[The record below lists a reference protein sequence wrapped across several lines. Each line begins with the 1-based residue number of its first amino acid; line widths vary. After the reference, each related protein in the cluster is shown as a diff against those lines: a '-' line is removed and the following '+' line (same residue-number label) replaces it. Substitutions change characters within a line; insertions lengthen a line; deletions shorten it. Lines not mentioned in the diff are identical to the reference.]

1 MAQNDALTFYV
12 KFEEDSSKNI
22 KTLVDNLAKQLKNM
36 VVNLDSK
43 NIDVSGIKTA
53 ISKLEGV
60 KVVDQKNLTET
71 ENHIKKISELLEKAF
86 NGKGNG
92 EQFTGIL
99 RALVQIREEIGKVS
113 TAMDS
118 MSSAISSL
126 GSGMSANLGKAI
138 VNNMS
143 QINEAIDKTII
154 KIHELHKATEDP
166 GKTGTPKAINDAV
179 NVDMAKTKI
188 SEINSQLTNIWKQLN
203 ASFKLGFDTGKLD
216 EYSMKLQRL
225 RAQLQEVISTGGGG
239 KRVDEILRSAN
250 YGSLKR
256 DSSNE
261 VKAVNEVSIAVEKLK
276 AALDSLA
283 NIKGVGE
290 LRKKLTDLKSQ
301 LEYIGKDP
309 GGIKMQQ
316 SEHVNRYLNDLLK
329 QTNDAVKSN
338 EKAQKEQQKEQ
349 KAQQADIQKLAE
361 AQQKV
366 KGAID
371 ETTQAARK
379 LKEVYNEMSRL
390 KTMFP
395 DAKINFSSILSQM
408 SAVARAQN
416 NMRRELQM
424 GANDPQRLLAFADSS
439 KISSWKNG
447 MTSALREVDVAIKKI
462 TGSANLGHV
471 LDNIGEKLKAIKN
484 IGARADSFG
493 FKALSGDAK
502 RAYEDLKK
510 IEEELKKIQQTGK
523 SSKGLG
529 FADFMKTGDV
539 QAALNRAGL
548 SEKAITNGLDK
559 ALQKRRDRNDQEI
572 NRLKETLRELQ
583 QMRNVNPQVKVVGV
597 ENAIQEVQKLIEQL
611 NKSKEAG
618 LSRQSVD
625 LGRFGVN
632 ETAATM
638 AQIRGD
644 HTASLQSA
652 AIAANQNTEAQRR
665 MEQAIAN
672 ATGKAQQQSQVLSD
686 LRSMAAQYLSVWG
699 ATSFIKEIAQITG
712 ELELQQR
719 SLEVIIGSAGQ
730 AQEMFNNIKG
740 LSQMS
745 PYTFQDMLKSTRQ
758 LAAFGVET
766 KNLYDTMKSLSDLGA
781 GLSVDVQRLI
791 LAYGH
796 VKSAGVLSG
805 IQRRQ
810 FETAGINIT
819 GEIAKVYNQRYERA
833 GSDERVTNA
842 DIFKKITKREIG
854 FEDVEQ
860 AIKNLTSEGG
870 KFYNMQ
876 LRQYETLGGKLRNL
890 RNNYNIMLDDIGKK
904 YMELLT
910 GGVDALNS
918 MMENWRTWGALIK
931 SVTVALVAAKVASL
945 ALGKSWKSM
954 SAARNA
960 ARQMRYEAQA
970 MAFTNRT
977 GEIAPLGATA
987 QAATRFN
994 WKFWQGQ
1001 QRTML
1006 PPSYAPSVINAEG
1019 LNKFQKLRMALHKD
1033 VASFDRAWIAQ
1044 QLDYGQQYQKHIAG
1058 LNGWRLGME
1067 RMKVSAQSF
1076 FTTMRA
1082 GFLSIATNP
1091 MVWIGAAIAGITAL
1105 VNKSNEL
1112 KTAMEHTTENEKRI
1126 AREDIENINSSLN
1139 PIKSGLYDNNGNF
1152 NKAALDTNGFEA
1164 TFQELDE
1171 IMQKHDPLYKG
1182 HMFDIKQMGDEAEII
1197 KGMISDIE
1205 SVRRGN
1211 EIYEKRVVAIQ
1222 SANSDT
1228 GYDGTWDNPFSKK
1241 WSTLTEKMHQTD
1253 QDFSNLK
1260 ARIILDADEI
1270 ESALKTTLPNVYNEW
1285 KNSGME
1291 FEDFMASFALRINES
1306 QFKSLTSNNLALDDF
1321 RKPLKDL
1328 MGDYD
1333 GVKNK
1338 VKDVAA
1344 VIAKGFDPKDI
1355 EGSMQY
1361 FEKAVNGLF
1370 NTEGSEVKNAELQE
1384 SFVNLILA
1392 NLPDDS
1398 VSPQIRERMYEV
1410 IMKANLSEAIKQALD
1425 DGSVDPNNVDD
1436 NAVTDIE
1443 SRFNAIAEK
1452 IINSTADK
1460 NLRTAIK
1467 NISKNIFKDFRSDPT
1482 PAFKDFDRSW
1492 QKLYTSITD
1501 PNDPRRKLIAKFET
1515 QFKNSVSDY
1524 EFWAAIDKEVKSI
1537 KERLAQM
1544 RNVYTVLQTIKIRP
1558 EMLFDSRTIQKQID
1572 DIVREM
1578 TGKLKSKD
1586 YVGLKE
1592 MNEYVQGLAAMR
1604 DIFKAS
1610 ELSNRSLGTEDRE
1623 KYESKQAKAAE
1634 KRQKEQERAAEKAKR
1649 AAEKR
1654 KQEQEKA
1661 AQEAER
1667 KEIER
1672 IRNRIQQL
1680 QDLRREYKDLRQDNS
1695 KEAAMRQTQER
1706 YRHDYGENG
1715 VLSDAEL
1722 NAIEDYSKILDEEI
1736 KAIKSNKKILNEE
1749 HRKSLIE
1756 AARRAQSE
1764 LNNIIFKEKS
1774 DQMLS
1779 TLNSDLQKL
1788 LQQYESAKKVIDAT
1802 GDAEAAS
1809 QISGIGITQLKG
1821 GWLDNILESVLN
1833 TRFAVLLQSYD
1844 LDPSKYNID
1853 YKRIAELDE
1862 KGIEEYV
1869 KDLIGDEQTSA
1880 LVKAISTWL
1889 KEFKRQHDNVG
1900 KLAVDA
1906 YAKAIG
1912 SAMDYESQIMRINSE
1927 LKEQNDLIDR
1937 SNASPDYKRRA
1948 KEINESRAEVRRLE
1962 LSGSYKRFF
1971 DGIFD
1976 EPMSQMEAMRTVL
1989 EGAYARALRSGAIS
2003 AEDYAKKIEEIDKVM
2018 REAAINNPEAWWN
2031 KGFFDNRTQEQR
2043 QNEMRNRGYSLY
2055 WQGSDLYQQ
2064 AIQNG
2069 DQKGAK
2075 DALEMMQKGKSMV
2088 EGANKAAIAMAII
2101 DKVVH
2106 NIDKAIQGTLKA
2118 FGYLTEALAALGE
2131 ENDTMAAI
2139 GDYLNTLGEMSGHVA
2154 SSWDS
2159 FKSGDYVGAGVEAF
2173 GAITSL
2179 ITGFSQA
2186 HDNRLQR
2193 KIDHIKEDTAKMSN
2207 TLESIRSLRE
2217 RQLGYD
2223 NGNMRTRMA
2232 SMYGIT
2238 DYGDF
2243 ITNRFMNGNSAAA
2256 AMFDYYTRYRGGSGY
2271 EQELK
2276 LLEEQ
2281 RQKLIEMY
2289 NLEDRKKKKNKEE
2302 LEEYQTQI
2310 ADLDEQIM
2318 FFTEDLANQLW
2329 GIDLKGWADQLG
2341 DALMTAF
2348 ENGSSAA
2355 AAFKDT
2361 VQDIMRGVVKN
2372 MLTVGI
2378 IEPALENLRVKLFG
2392 NNGNGG
2398 LFDPNNPKGSMG
2410 AVLNGLSN
2418 WFETEGPQLMDA
2430 ANEFYN
2436 GADNMMR
2443 QILGYGMRENE
2454 KSTNT
2459 VNSISSAASEE
2470 TMGIVAGYL
2479 SRLSQDVSV
2488 QRIMQ
2493 EMFVNGSWP
2502 SYIEQ
2507 VTSVNNSISS
2517 IDRSTTAMMEMMRD
2531 GTGALY
2537 ERVENMS
2544 RRLDNFANGID
2555 RIAVM

>member
-12 KFEEDSSKNI
+12 RFAEDQNNTI
-22 KTLVDNLAKQLKNM
+22 NNLVEKLANQLRSM
-36 VVNLDSK
+36 VVHLDSK
-43 NIDVSGIKTA
+43 NIDVSGLKTELG
-53 ISKLEGV
+53 KLEGA
-60 KVVDQKNLTET
+60 KVVDQESLTKAKSS
-71 ENHIKKISELLEKAF
+71 IKEIAELLDKAF
-86 NGKGNG
+86 NGGVKGG
-92 EQFTGIL
+92 EKFPGLLQSLKDINTAID
-99 RALVQIREEIGKVS
+99 KVVDKMGEMH
-113 TAMDS
+113 T
-118 MSSAISSL
+118 AISSI
-126 GSGMSANLGKAI
+126 GRGMSTNVGNAI
-138 VNNMS
+138 VNNMTQIVEATGKAIS
-143 QINEAIDKTII
+143 KVQELNELAGKNLGGKKTNKEEQKIIPPTLGLSSTNFKNEAEQIMKTYEDVEKRMQQKIKSIQDTIAKFPKETFIKNPVNRQWMQQEMDDVERLQRHLLALLGVIEKFNSVQTPNRIVKFDEPIKQMTAEERNAKQWMYNSLFNSKEAVAMQNSVDTAGMEKARAKAAEIREQMDKINEAIARTNDQSLIQGATAAHQRLE
-154 KIHELHKATEDP
+154 KIHSELESISKTGGSSGGKSYAEYSKGTDIKEAVSQGDKVVKDINAAVEKAHKASEEIKRKRIQGNKDV
-166 GKTGTPKAINDAV
+166 ADA
-179 NVDMAKTKI
+179 
-188 SEINSQLTNIWKQLN
+188 E
-203 ASFKLGFDTGKLD
+203 
-216 EYSMKLQRL
+216 LQRL
-225 RAQLQEVISTGGGG
+225 RKIMRDLNSIQAKSPKLQIEGM
-239 KRVDEILRSAN
+239 D
-250 YGSLKR
+250 
-256 DSSNE
+256 
-261 VKAVNEVSIAVEKLK
+261 KA
-276 AALDSLA
+276 
-283 NIKGVGE
+283 
-290 LRKKLTDLKSQ
+290 
-301 LEYIGKDP
+301 
-309 GGIKMQQ
+309 
-316 SEHVNRYLNDLLK
+316 K
-329 QTNDAVKSN
+329 Q
-338 EKAQKEQQKEQ
+338 
-349 KAQQADIQKLAE
+349 
-361 AQQKV
+361 
-366 KGAID
+366 
-371 ETTQAARK
+371 
-379 LKEVYNEMSRL
+379 
-390 KTMFP
+390 
-395 DAKINFSSILSQM
+395 
-408 SAVARAQN
+408 
-416 NMRRELQM
+416 ELQ
-424 GANDPQRLLAFADSS
+424 
-439 KISSWKNG
+439 
-447 MTSALREVDVAIKKI
+447 T
-462 TGSANLGHV
+462 
-471 LDNIGEKLKAIKN
+471 
-484 IGARADSFG
+484 
-493 FKALSGDAK
+493 
-502 RAYEDLKK
+502 
-510 IEEELKKIQQTGK
+510 
-523 SSKGLG
+523 
-529 FADFMKTGDV
+529 
-539 QAALNRAGL
+539 
-548 SEKAITNGLDK
+548 
-559 ALQKRRDRNDQEI
+559 
-572 NRLKETLRELQ
+572 
-583 QMRNVNPQVKVVGV
+583 
-597 ENAIQEVQKLIEQL
+597 LIELLQRA
-611 NKSKEAG
+611 KKEGTSISGIDFGRFGYDNASATIAG
-618 LSRQSVD
+618 LSRNQQMATQ
-625 LGRFGVN
+625 
-632 ETAATM
+632 TAEQN
-638 AQIRGD
+638 AQ
-644 HTASLQSA
+644 
-652 AIAANQNTEAQRR
+652 AQQR
-665 MEQAIAN
+665 MEQAIAS

-766 KNLYDTMKSLSDLGA
+766 KDLYGTMKSLSDLGA
-781 GLSVDVQRLI
+781 GLNVDVQRLI

-819 GEIAKVYNQRYERA
+819 GEIAKLYNQRYERA

-854 FEDVEQ
+854 FEDVEE
-860 AIKNLTSEGG
+860 AIRNLTSEGG

-876 LRQYETLGGKLRNL
+876 FRQYETLGGKLRNL
-890 RNNYNIMLDDIGKK
+890 RNNYNIMLDDIGKR
-904 YMELLT
+904 YMEVFT

-931 SVTVALVAAKVASL
+931 SVTAALVAAKVASL
-945 ALGKSWKSM
+945 ALGKSWSAM
-954 SAARNA
+954 NAARNA
-960 ARQMRYEAQA
+960 ARNMRYEAQA
-970 MAFTNRT
+970 
-977 GEIAPLGATA
+977 LGTPM
-987 QAATRFN
+987 TS
-994 WKFWQGQ
+994 Q
-1001 QRTML
+1001 QRAAMSTN
-1006 PPSYAPSVINAEG
+1006 YVQGIVNNNE
-1019 LNKFQKLRMALHKD
+1019 LNKFQKLRAVLRSSVSGD
-1033 VASFDRAWIAQ
+1033 DRWLAVNQITNNARYADQIKNMNKW
-1044 QLDYGQQYQKHIAG
+1044 QLGFE
-1058 LNGWRLGME
+1058 RL
-1067 RMKVSAQSF
+1067 KLSAKSF
-1076 FTTMRA
+1076 FATMRA
-1082 GFLSIATNP
+1082 GFVSIATNP

-1105 VNKSNEL
+1105 VNKANEIE
-1112 KTAMEHTTENEKRI
+1112 TAMEHSTENTKRI
-1126 AREDIENINSSLN
+1126 MKEDIENINSSLN
-1139 PIKSGLYDNNGNF
+1139 PIKNSLFDDNGNF
-1152 NKAALDTNGFEA
+1152 NKEALDKRGFQA
-1164 TFQELDE
+1164 TFEELDE
-1171 IMQKHDPLYKG
+1171 IMQNHDPLYKG
-1182 HMFDIKQMGDEAEII
+1182 HLFDLKQMGDETAII
-1197 KGMISDIE
+1197 KGMIQDIE
-1205 SVRRGN
+1205 DARTGKEMLEHNVGAVN
-1211 EIYEKRVVAIQ
+1211 ATN
-1222 SANSDT
+1222 ADT
-1228 GYDGTWDNPFSKK
+1228 GYNGSIGTLGIGTQ
-1241 WSTLTEKMHQTD
+1241 WSTFTEKMHEAD
-1253 QDFSNLK
+1253 LDFQKFKSRL
-1260 ARIILDADEI
+1260 ILDSEEI
-1270 ESALKTTLPNVYNEW
+1270 EAALKEKLPNVYKRW
-1285 KNSGME
+1285 KDSGME
-1291 FEDFMASFALRINES
+1291 FEDFMTQFAVNIKKPDFLDDPSKEIEAFANNSSLEKFR
-1306 QFKSLTSNNLALDDF
+1306 KSLSDLVNDLD
-1321 RKPLKDL
+1321 
-1328 MGDYD
+1328 GA
-1333 GVKNK
+1333 KNK
-1338 VKDVAA
+1338 VKDVATA
-1344 VIAKGFDPKDI
+1344 IAKGFDPSKTLGANVEYLDAAIKD
-1355 EGSMQY
+1355 
-1361 FEKAVNGLF
+1361 LF
-1370 NTEGSEVKNAELQE
+1370 SQEGSEVKDPEMQQY
-1384 SFVNLILA
+1384 FVDLILA

-1398 VSPQIRERMYEV
+1398 FAPQIRQHLYET
-1410 IMKANLSEAIKQALD
+1410 ILKANLSEAIQSAIK
-1425 DGSVDPNNVDD
+1425 DGSVDPNNIDA
-1436 NAVTDIE
+1436 NALADIE
-1443 SRFNAIAEK
+1443 SRFNVMAEK
-1452 IINSTADK
+1452 LIGQNPDK
-1460 NLRTAIK
+1460 KLREALRTIGQ
-1467 NISKNIFKDFRSDPT
+1467 NIFKDFKSDPT
-1482 PAFKDFDRSW
+1482 PAIREFDRSW
-1492 QKLYTSITD
+1492 QRVYNAITD

-1544 RNVYTVLQTIKIRP
+1544 RNVYTVLQTIKIKP

-1889 KEFKRQHDNVG
+1889 KEFKRQHDNVA
-1900 KLAVDA
+1900 KSAVDA
-1906 YAKAIG
+1906 YAKAM
-1912 SAMDYESQIMRINSE
+1912 SAAMDYESQLQRINSE

-1937 SNASPDYKRRA
+1937 SDASPEEKRRA
-1948 KEINESRAEVRRLE
+1948 KEINDSRAEIKRLE
-1962 LSGSYKRFF
+1962 LGSTYKSFF

-1976 EPMSQMEAMRTVL
+1976 EPMTQLETMRKVL

-2003 AEDYAKKIEEIDKVM
+2003 AEEYAKKIEEINKVM
-2018 REAAINNPEAWWN
+2018 QEATIKNPESWWN
-2031 KGFFDNRTQEQR
+2031 KGFFDTRTQEER
-2043 QNEMRNRGYSLY
+2043 QKELRDRGNALY
-2055 WQGSDLYQQ
+2055 RQGSDLYQQ
-2064 AIQNG
+2064 ALQNG

-2075 DALEMMQKGKSMV
+2075 DALDMMSKGKQMV
-2088 EGANKAAIAMAII
+2088 DGANKAAVAMAII

-2106 NIDKAIQGTLKA
+2106 GVDKAIQGTVKA

-2289 NLEDRKKKKNKEE
+2289 NLEERKKKKNKEE

>member
-1 MAQNDALTFYV
+1 MAQNDALTFNV
-12 KFEEDSSKNI
+12 KFIEDPNQNI
-22 KTLVDNLAKQLKNM
+22 EALSKQLEQKLKSITIK
-36 VVNLDSK
+36 LDAK
-43 NIDVSGIKTA
+43 NIDVTGVSGQFTNVLNEIKKGFEELGKIGSSNGLSGLGRTINGVVENLSTLSNELVKLNSGLSTSLTNA
-53 ISKLEGV
+53 ITEAMKNSSGAIKDTIQEVNNLKNALDDV
-60 KVVDQKNLTET
+60 TSKVVKSVGQASKNAKNDSVGFFPVADKGGMINAYAKAIDEVTE
-71 ENHIKKISELLEKAF
+71 KLEKARARQVNF
-86 NGKGNG
+86 SDIQDVNKITTVYQMWGREIQNLENQLNSLYQAMGK
-92 EQFTGIL
+92 
-99 RALVQIREEIGKVS
+99 A
-113 TAMDS
+113 TAMRGFNEIL
-118 MSSAISSL
+118 APISQPYS
-126 GSGMSANLGKAI
+126 K
-138 VNNMS
+138 
-143 QINEAIDKTII
+143 NERSFI
-154 KIHELHKATEDP
+154 E
-166 GKTGTPKAINDAV
+166 
-179 NVDMAKTKI
+179 
-188 SEINSQLTNIWKQLN
+188 QQLN
-203 ASFKLGFDTGKLD
+203 AAFGQPKYDFAGMEKARQ
-216 EYSMKLQRL
+216 EYSSMSNTAKELYDVMMRINSTPALKHLADSGNSLFERLKAARQELMNISTTGVTSKGLNADEFLKSLDFKSLESELARFISSAKNQFKELDRAAAESKKKIEQTQVKNNKNSAEAELQRL
-225 RAQLQEVISTGGGG
+225 KKLMQEV
-239 KRVDEILRSAN
+239 
-250 YGSLKR
+250 
-256 DSSNE
+256 
-261 VKAVNEVSIAVEKLK
+261 
-276 AALDSLA
+276 
-283 NIKGVGE
+283 
-290 LRKKLTDLKSQ
+290 
-301 LEYIGKDP
+301 
-309 GGIKMQQ
+309 
-316 SEHVNRYLNDLLK
+316 
-329 QTNDAVKSN
+329 
-338 EKAQKEQQKEQ
+338 
-349 KAQQADIQKLAE
+349 
-361 AQQKV
+361 
-366 KGAID
+366 
-371 ETTQAARK
+371 
-379 LKEVYNEMSRL
+379 
-390 KTMFP
+390 
-395 DAKINFSSILSQM
+395 
-408 SAVARAQN
+408 
-416 NMRRELQM
+416 
-424 GANDPQRLLAFADSS
+424 
-439 KISSWKNG
+439 
-447 MTSALREVDVAIKKI
+447 
-462 TGSANLGHV
+462 
-471 LDNIGEKLKAIKN
+471 
-484 IGARADSFG
+484 
-493 FKALSGDAK
+493 
-502 RAYEDLKK
+502 
-510 IEEELKKIQQTGK
+510 
-523 SSKGLG
+523 
-529 FADFMKTGDV
+529 
-539 QAALNRAGL
+539 
-548 SEKAITNGLDK
+548 
-559 ALQKRRDRNDQEI
+559 
-572 NRLKETLRELQ
+572 
-583 QMRNVNPQVKVVGV
+583 
-597 ENAIQEVQKLIEQL
+597 NAIQAKSPKLQIEGLDRAKQEL
-611 NKSKEAG
+611 QALIDLMNKAKKEGTSISGIDMGRWGAG
-618 LSRQSVD
+618 NANLTIAELTRNQQ
-625 LGRFGVN
+625 
-632 ETAATM
+632 AA
-638 AQIRGD
+638 A
-644 HTASLQSA
+644 LSA
-652 AIAANQNTEAQRR
+652 AQHAQAQQR
-665 MEQAIAN
+665 MEQAIAS

-766 KNLYDTMKSLSDLGA
+766 KDLYDTMKSLSDLGA

-890 RNNYNIMLDDIGKK
+890 RNNYNIMLDDIGKR
-904 YMELLT
+904 YMEVFT

-931 SVTVALVAAKVASL
+931 SVTAALVAAKVASL
-945 ALGKSWKSM
+945 ALGKSWSAM
-954 SAARNA
+954 NAARNA
-960 ARQMRYEAQA
+960 ARNMRYEAQA
-970 MAFTNRT
+970 
-977 GEIAPLGATA
+977 LGTPM
-987 QAATRFN
+987 TS
-994 WKFWQGQ
+994 Q
-1001 QRTML
+1001 QRAAMSTN
-1006 PPSYAPSVINAEG
+1006 YVQGIVNNNE
-1019 LNKFQKLRMALHKD
+1019 LNKFQKLRAVLRSSVSGD
-1033 VASFDRAWIAQ
+1033 DRWLAVNQITNNARYADQIKNMNKW
-1044 QLDYGQQYQKHIAG
+1044 QLGFE
-1058 LNGWRLGME
+1058 RL
-1067 RMKVSAQSF
+1067 KLSAKSF
-1076 FTTMRA
+1076 FATMRA
-1082 GFLSIATNP
+1082 GFVSIATNP

-1105 VNKSNEL
+1105 VNKAKEIN
-1112 KTAMEHTTENEKRI
+1112 TAMEHSTENTKRI
-1126 AREDIENINSSLN
+1126 MKEDIENINSNFN
-1139 PIKSGLYDNNGNF
+1139 PIKNSLYDDQGNF
-1152 NKAALDTNGFEA
+1152 NKEVLDTRGFQA
-1164 TFQELDE
+1164 TFDALDE
-1171 IMQKHDPLYKG
+1171 IMQNHDPLYKG
-1182 HMFDIKQMGDEAEII
+1182 HLFDLKMMGDETEII

-1205 SVRRGN
+1205 AAKTGKEMLERTVG
-1211 EIYEKRVVAIQ
+1211 AIQ
-1222 SANSDT
+1222 AANADT
-1228 GYDGTWDNPFSKK
+1228 GYNGTVWSIGIGDQ
-1241 WSTLTEKMHQTD
+1241 WSTLTEKMHQVD
-1253 QDFSNLK
+1253 QDFSKFKSRL
-1260 ARIILDADEI
+1260 ILDGE
-1270 ESALKTTLPNVYNEW
+1270 EVENALKEKLPNVY
-1285 KNSGME
+1285 KNWQQSGLE
-1291 FEDFMASFALRINES
+1291 FEDYMVQFALKIKQAPWWDGVTREVSAFAGNDSIDK
-1306 QFKSLTSNNLALDDF
+1306 FHDSLE
-1321 RKPLKDL
+1321 DL
-1328 MGDYD
+1328 VEDLN

-1338 VKDVAA
+1338 VKDVATA
-1344 VIAKGFDPKDI
+1344 IAKGFDPKQSI
-1355 EGSMQY
+1355 EANTQY
-1361 FEKAVNGLF
+1361 LDNAIRSLF
-1370 NTEGSEVKNAELQE
+1370 NTEGSEVKDPEMQE
-1384 SFVNLILA
+1384 YFVNLILA
-1392 NLPDDS
+1392 NLPDES
-1398 VSPQIRERMYEV
+1398 MAPQIRDHLYN
-1410 IMKANLSEAIKQALD
+1410 IILKANLSEAIKAAVEE
-1425 DGSVDPNNVDD
+1425 GKVNPNNIDD
-1436 NAVTDIE
+1436 DAIADIGN
-1443 SRFNAIAEK
+1443 RFNVLANKLA
-1452 IINSTADK
+1452 NSNVDK
-1460 NLRTAIK
+1460 GIRESIRNMGR
-1467 NISKNIFKDFRSDPT
+1467 NIFKDFKSDPT
-1482 PAFKDFDRSW
+1482 PAIREFDRSW
-1492 QKLYTSITD
+1492 QRVYNAITD
-1501 PNDPRRKLIAKFET
+1501 PNDPRKKLIAKFET

-1544 RNVYTVLQTIKIRP
+1544 RNVYTVLQTIKIKP

-1572 DIVREM
+1572 DIVRQM

-1736 KAIKSNKKILNEE
+1736 KTIKSNKKILNEE

-1900 KLAVDA
+1900 KSAVDA

-2018 REAAINNPEAWWN
+2018 REATINNPEAWWN

-2069 DQKGAK
+2069 DQKGAR

-2106 NIDKAIQGTLKA
+2106 NIDKAIQGTIKA

>member
-12 KFEEDSSKNI
+12 KFMEDSSNNI
-22 KTLVDNLAKQLKNM
+22 KTLVDNLSKQLKNM
-36 VVNLDSK
+36 VVRLDSK
-43 NIDVSGIKTA
+43 NIDVSGLQAKIDTLKGA
-53 ISKLEGV
+53 
-60 KVVDQKNLTET
+60 KVVDTNSLKEI
-71 ENHIKKISELLEKAF
+71 ENTIKVIKTMLKDGLFGTMA
-86 NGKGNG
+86 KGNVSG
-92 EQFTGIL
+92 VLESMYRLEATVGKVAISVEGLSQKM
-99 RALVQIREEIGKVS
+99 ALIGKDAAIKEVVQDVNNLKNALDNTTASAAKAAGKVS
-113 TAMDS
+113 TASKNDS
-118 MSSAISSL
+118 VSFFPVTDK
-126 GSGMSANLGKAI
+126 SGMVNAYIKAIDEVSEKLEKARARQVNFSDIQDVSKITTVYQMWGREIQNLENQLNSLYQALGK
-138 VNNMS
+138 VSSMRGF
-143 QINEAIDKTII
+143 NETLAPALSLPYSKEERSFI
-154 KIHELHKATEDP
+154 E
-166 GKTGTPKAINDAV
+166 
-179 NVDMAKTKI
+179 
-188 SEINSQLTNIWKQLN
+188 QQLN
-203 ASFKLGFDTGKLD
+203 AAFGQPKYDFAGMEKARQ
-216 EYSMKLQRL
+216 EYSSMSNTAKELYDVMMRINSTPALKHLADSGNSLFERLKAVRQELMNISTTGVTSKGLNADEFLKSLDFKSLESELAKFISSAKNQFKELDRAAAESKKKIEQTQVKNNKNSAEAELQRL
-225 RAQLQEVISTGGGG
+225 KKLMQEV
-239 KRVDEILRSAN
+239 
-250 YGSLKR
+250 
-256 DSSNE
+256 
-261 VKAVNEVSIAVEKLK
+261 
-276 AALDSLA
+276 
-283 NIKGVGE
+283 
-290 LRKKLTDLKSQ
+290 
-301 LEYIGKDP
+301 
-309 GGIKMQQ
+309 
-316 SEHVNRYLNDLLK
+316 
-329 QTNDAVKSN
+329 
-338 EKAQKEQQKEQ
+338 
-349 KAQQADIQKLAE
+349 
-361 AQQKV
+361 
-366 KGAID
+366 
-371 ETTQAARK
+371 
-379 LKEVYNEMSRL
+379 
-390 KTMFP
+390 
-395 DAKINFSSILSQM
+395 
-408 SAVARAQN
+408 
-416 NMRRELQM
+416 
-424 GANDPQRLLAFADSS
+424 
-439 KISSWKNG
+439 
-447 MTSALREVDVAIKKI
+447 
-462 TGSANLGHV
+462 
-471 LDNIGEKLKAIKN
+471 
-484 IGARADSFG
+484 
-493 FKALSGDAK
+493 
-502 RAYEDLKK
+502 
-510 IEEELKKIQQTGK
+510 
-523 SSKGLG
+523 
-529 FADFMKTGDV
+529 
-539 QAALNRAGL
+539 
-548 SEKAITNGLDK
+548 
-559 ALQKRRDRNDQEI
+559 
-572 NRLKETLRELQ
+572 
-583 QMRNVNPQVKVVGV
+583 
-597 ENAIQEVQKLIEQL
+597 NAIQAKSPKLQIEGLDRAKQEL
-611 NKSKEAG
+611 QALIDLMNKAKKEGTSISGIDMGRWSAG
-618 LSRQSVD
+618 NANLTIAELTQNQHSAA
-625 LGRFGVN
+625 
-632 ETAATM
+632 TAA
-638 AQIRGD
+638 AQ
-644 HTASLQSA
+644 H
-652 AIAANQNTEAQRR
+652 AQEQQR
-665 MEQAIAN
+665 MEQAIAS

-686 LRSMAAQYLSVWG
+686 LRSMATQYLSVWG
-699 ATSFIKEIAQITG
+699 ATSFVKEIAQITG

-719 SLEVIIGSAGQ
+719 SLEVIIGSANQ
-730 AQEMFNNIKG
+730 AQELFNNIKG

-745 PYTFQDMLKSTRQ
+745 PFTFQDLLKSTRQ

-766 KNLYDTMKSLSDLGA
+766 KDLYGTMKSLSDLGA
-781 GLSVDVQRLI
+781 GLNVDVQRLI

-945 ALGKSWKSM
+945 AFGKSMAGHRAASLAMMRERINAQHLAALQGYTGTIRSNSM
-954 SAARNA
+954 L
-960 ARQMRYEAQA
+960 
-970 MAFTNRT
+970 FNR
-977 GEIAPLGATA
+977 
-987 QAATRFN
+987 
-994 WKFWQGQ
+994 
-1001 QRTML
+1001 RTML
-1006 PPSYAPSVINAEG
+1006 GMDYANAIKGSEM
-1019 LNKFQKLRMALHKD
+1019 NQFQKIRSALYANVAPNARAAILEQQNMGKEYIANIRRLSIMANSTQTMTRL
-1033 VASFDRAWIAQ
+1033 Q
-1044 QLDYGQQYQKHIAG
+1044 GQWG
-1058 LNGWRLGME
+1058 LAFERL
-1067 RMKVSAQSF
+1067 KVSANGF
-1076 FTTMRA
+1076 FASMRA
-1082 GFLSIATNP
+1082 GFAALATNP

-1105 VNKSNEL
+1105 VNKANEIN
-1112 KTAMEHTTENEKRI
+1112 TAMEHSTENTKRI
-1126 AREDIENINSSLN
+1126 MKEDIENINSNFN
-1139 PIKSGLYDNNGNF
+1139 PIKNSLYDDQGNF
-1152 NKAALDTNGFEA
+1152 NKEALDTRGFQA
-1164 TFQELDE
+1164 TFDALDE
-1171 IMQKHDPLYKG
+1171 IMQNHDPLYKG
-1182 HMFDIKQMGDEAEII
+1182 HLFDLKMMGDETEII

-1205 SVRRGN
+1205 AAKTGKEMLERTVG
-1211 EIYEKRVVAIQ
+1211 AIQ
-1222 SANSDT
+1222 AANADT
-1228 GYDGTWDNPFSKK
+1228 GYNGTVSSIGIGDQ
-1241 WSTLTEKMHQTD
+1241 WSTLTEKMHQVD
-1253 QDFSNLK
+1253 QDFSKFKSRL
-1260 ARIILDADEI
+1260 ILDGE
-1270 ESALKTTLPNVYNEW
+1270 EVENALKEKLPNVY
-1285 KNSGME
+1285 KNWQQSGLE
-1291 FEDFMASFALRINES
+1291 FEDYMVQFALKIKQAPWWDGVTREVSAFAGNDSIDK
-1306 QFKSLTSNNLALDDF
+1306 FHDSLE
-1321 RKPLKDL
+1321 DL
-1328 MGDYD
+1328 VEDLN

-1338 VKDVAA
+1338 VKDVATA
-1344 VIAKGFDPKDI
+1344 IAKGFDPKQSI
-1355 EGSMQY
+1355 EANTEYLDNAIRS
-1361 FEKAVNGLF
+1361 LF
-1370 NTEGSEVKNAELQE
+1370 NTEGSEVKDPEMQE
-1384 SFVNLILA
+1384 YFVNLILA
-1392 NLPDDS
+1392 NLPDES
-1398 VSPQIRERMYEV
+1398 MAPQIRDHLYN
-1410 IMKANLSEAIKQALD
+1410 IILKANLSEAIKAAVEE
-1425 DGSVDPNNVDD
+1425 GKVNPNNIDD
-1436 NAVTDIE
+1436 DAIADIGN
-1443 SRFNAIAEK
+1443 RFNVLANKLA
-1452 IINSTADK
+1452 NSNVDK
-1460 NLRTAIK
+1460 GIRESIRNMGRD
-1467 NISKNIFKDFRSDPT
+1467 IFKDFKSDPT
-1482 PAFKDFDRSW
+1482 PLIRDFDRSW
-1492 QKLYTSITD
+1492 QKVYNAITD
-1501 PNDPRRKLIAKFET
+1501 PNDPRKKLIAKFET

-1544 RNVYTVLQTIKIRP
+1544 RNVYTVLQTIKIKP

-1572 DIVREM
+1572 DIVRDM
-1578 TGKLKSKD
+1578 TRKLQSKD

-1900 KLAVDA
+1900 KSAVDA

-1912 SAMDYESQIMRINSE
+1912 STMDYESQIMRINSE

-1937 SNASPDYKRRA
+1937 SDASPEEKRRA
-1948 KEINESRAEVRRLE
+1948 KEINDSRAEIKRLE
-1962 LSGSYKRFF
+1962 LGSTYKRFF

-2018 REAAINNPEAWWN
+2018 REATINNPDAWWN

-2106 NIDKAIQGTLKA
+2106 NIDKAIQGTIKA
-2118 FGYLTEALAALGE
+2118 FGYLTEALTALGE

-2159 FKSGDYVGAGVEAF
+2159 FKSGDYVGASVEAF

-2537 ERVENMS
+2537 ERVENVS

-2555 RIAVM
+2555 RITVM

>member
-12 KFEEDSSKNI
+12 KFMEDSSNNI
-22 KTLVDNLAKQLKNM
+22 KTLVDNLSKQLKNM
-36 VVNLDSK
+36 VVRLDSK
-43 NIDVSGIKTA
+43 NIDVSGLQAKIDTLKGA
-53 ISKLEGV
+53 
-60 KVVDQKNLTET
+60 KVVDTNSLKEI
-71 ENHIKKISELLEKAF
+71 ENTIKVIKTMLKDGLFGTMA
-86 NGKGNG
+86 KGNVSG
-92 EQFTGIL
+92 VLESMYRLEATVGKVAISVEGLSQKM
-99 RALVQIREEIGKVS
+99 ALIGKDAAIKEVVQDVNNLKNALDNTTASAAKAAGKVS
-113 TAMDS
+113 TASKNDS
-118 MSSAISSL
+118 VSFFPVTDK
-126 GSGMSANLGKAI
+126 SGMVNAYIKAIDEVSEKLEKARARQVNFSDIQDVSKITTVYQMWGREIQNLENQLNSLYQALGK
-138 VNNMS
+138 VSSMRGF
-143 QINEAIDKTII
+143 NETLAPALSLPYSKEERSFI
-154 KIHELHKATEDP
+154 E
-166 GKTGTPKAINDAV
+166 
-179 NVDMAKTKI
+179 
-188 SEINSQLTNIWKQLN
+188 QQLN
-203 ASFKLGFDTGKLD
+203 AAFGQPKYDFSGMEKARQ
-216 EYSMKLQRL
+216 EYSSISNTAKELYDVMMRINSTPALKHLADSGNSLFERLKAARQELMNISTTGVTSKGFGADEFLKSLDFKSLESELSKFISSAKNQFKELDRAAAESKKQIEQTQTKNNKNTAEAELQRL
-225 RAQLQEVISTGGGG
+225 KKLMQEVNAIQAKSP
-239 KRVDEILRSAN
+239 
-250 YGSLKR
+250 
-256 DSSNE
+256 
-261 VKAVNEVSIAVEKLK
+261 KL
-276 AALDSLA
+276 
-283 NIKGVGE
+283 
-290 LRKKLTDLKSQ
+290 Q
-301 LEYIGKDP
+301 
-309 GGIKMQQ
+309 
-316 SEHVNRYLNDLLK
+316 
-329 QTNDAVKSN
+329 
-338 EKAQKEQQKEQ
+338 
-349 KAQQADIQKLAE
+349 
-361 AQQKV
+361 
-366 KGAID
+366 
-371 ETTQAARK
+371 
-379 LKEVYNEMSRL
+379 
-390 KTMFP
+390 
-395 DAKINFSSILSQM
+395 
-408 SAVARAQN
+408 
-416 NMRRELQM
+416 
-424 GANDPQRLLAFADSS
+424 
-439 KISSWKNG
+439 
-447 MTSALREVDVAIKKI
+447 
-462 TGSANLGHV
+462 
-471 LDNIGEKLKAIKN
+471 
-484 IGARADSFG
+484 
-493 FKALSGDAK
+493 
-502 RAYEDLKK
+502 
-510 IEEELKKIQQTGK
+510 IE
-523 SSKGLG
+523 
-529 FADFMKTGDV
+529 
-539 QAALNRAGL
+539 
-548 SEKAITNGLDK
+548 GLDK
-559 ALQKRRDRNDQEI
+559 AKQ
-572 NRLKETLRELQ
+572 ELQ
-583 QMRNVNPQVKVVGV
+583 ALIDLMNKAKKEGTSISGIDMGRWSAG
-597 ENAIQEVQKLIEQL
+597 NANLTIAELTQNQH
-611 NKSKEAG
+611 SAA
-618 LSRQSVD
+618 
-625 LGRFGVN
+625 
-632 ETAATM
+632 TAA
-638 AQIRGD
+638 AQ
-644 HTASLQSA
+644 H
-652 AIAANQNTEAQRR
+652 AQEQQR
-665 MEQAIAN
+665 MEQAIAS

-686 LRSMAAQYLSVWG
+686 LRSMATQYLSVWG
-699 ATSFIKEIAQITG
+699 ATSFVKEIAQITG

-719 SLEVIIGSAGQ
+719 SLEVIIGSANQ
-730 AQEMFNNIKG
+730 AQELFNNIKG

-745 PYTFQDMLKSTRQ
+745 PFTFQDLLKSTRQ

-766 KNLYDTMKSLSDLGA
+766 KDLYDTMKSLSDLGA

-931 SVTVALVAAKVASL
+931 SVTAALVAAKVASL

-1044 QLDYGQQYQKHIAG
+1044 QLGYGQQYQKHIAG

-1105 VNKSNEL
+1105 VNKANEIN
-1112 KTAMEHTTENEKRI
+1112 TAMEHSTENTKRI
-1126 AREDIENINSSLN
+1126 MKEDIENINSNFN
-1139 PIKSGLYDNNGNF
+1139 PIKNSLYDDQGNF
-1152 NKAALDTNGFEA
+1152 NKEALDTRGFQA
-1164 TFQELDE
+1164 TFDALDE
-1171 IMQKHDPLYKG
+1171 IMQNHDPLYKG
-1182 HMFDIKQMGDEAEII
+1182 HLFDLKMMGDETEII

-1205 SVRRGN
+1205 AAKTGKEMLERTVG
-1211 EIYEKRVVAIQ
+1211 AIQ
-1222 SANSDT
+1222 AANADT
-1228 GYDGTWDNPFSKK
+1228 GYNGTVWSIGIGDQ
-1241 WSTLTEKMHQTD
+1241 WSTLTEKMHQVD
-1253 QDFSNLK
+1253 QDFSKFKSRL
-1260 ARIILDADEI
+1260 ILDGE
-1270 ESALKTTLPNVYNEW
+1270 EVENALKEKLPNVY
-1285 KNSGME
+1285 KNWQQSGLE
-1291 FEDFMASFALRINES
+1291 FEDYMVQFALKIKQAPWWDGVTREVSAFAGNDSIDK
-1306 QFKSLTSNNLALDDF
+1306 FHDSLE
-1321 RKPLKDL
+1321 DL
-1328 MGDYD
+1328 VEDLN

-1338 VKDVAA
+1338 VKDVATA
-1344 VIAKGFDPKDI
+1344 IAKGFDPKQSI
-1355 EGSMQY
+1355 EANTEYLDNAIRS
-1361 FEKAVNGLF
+1361 LF
-1370 NTEGSEVKNAELQE
+1370 NTEGSEVKDPEMQE
-1384 SFVNLILA
+1384 YFVNLILA
-1392 NLPDDS
+1392 NLPDES
-1398 VSPQIRERMYEV
+1398 MAPQIRDHLYN
-1410 IMKANLSEAIKQALD
+1410 IILKANLSEAIKAAVEE
-1425 DGSVDPNNVDD
+1425 GKVDPNNIDD
-1436 NAVTDIE
+1436 DAIADIGN
-1443 SRFNAIAEK
+1443 RFNVLANKLA
-1452 IINSTADK
+1452 NSNVDK
-1460 NLRTAIK
+1460 GIRESIRNMGR
-1467 NISKNIFKDFRSDPT
+1467 NIFKDFKSDPT
-1482 PAFKDFDRSW
+1482 PAIIDFDKSW
-1492 QKLYTSITD
+1492 QRVYNAITD

-1900 KLAVDA
+1900 KSAVDA

-1937 SNASPDYKRRA
+1937 SDASPEEKRRA
-1948 KEINESRAEVRRLE
+1948 KEINDSRAEIKRLE
-1962 LSGSYKRFF
+1962 LGSTYKSFF

-1976 EPMSQMEAMRTVL
+1976 EPMAQLEVMRSTI
-1989 EGAYARALRSGAIS
+1989 EGVYARALRNGAIS
-2003 AEDYAKKIEEIDKVM
+2003 AEEYSKKIEEINKVM
-2018 REAAINNPEAWWN
+2018 QDADLKNHDAWWN
-2031 KGFFDNRTQEQR
+2031 KGIFDGRTTE
-2043 QNEMRNRGYSLY
+2043 EKLADMRDRGKAMYDR
-2055 WQGSDLYQQ
+2055 GFNLYQQ
-2064 AIQNG
+2064 AMIKG
-2069 DQKGAK
+2069 DQTGARK
-2075 DALEMMQKGKSMV
+2075 ALEMMSKGKGMTD
-2088 EGANKAAIAMAII
+2088 EATNKIT
-2101 DKVVH
+2101 KQ
-2106 NIDKAIQGTLKA
+2106 KK
-2118 FGYLTEALAALGE
+2118 E
-2131 ENDTMAAI
+2131 EQ
-2139 GDYLNTLGEMSGHVA
+2139 
-2154 SSWDS
+2154 
-2159 FKSGDYVGAGVEAF
+2159 
-2173 GAITSL
+2173 AITSVIKKL
-2179 ITGFSQA
+2179 NAFKDALDFVANIMDSFGVDTAVAEDTASVIGATASGATAVDGISKALGAAGPWGAAAGAVLGLASGLAQL
-2186 HDNRLQR
+2186 HDKALQR
-2193 KIDHIKEDTAKMSN
+2193 KIDEIKLDTTKMNN

-2223 NGNMRTRMA
+2223 NGDLRRALAAQYGVQNNLPKSTSIEDILAWYSAYAMKSSGSADSAMRE
-2232 SMYGIT
+2232 
-2238 DYGDF
+2238 
-2243 ITNRFMNGNSAAA
+2243 
-2256 AMFDYYTRYRGGSGY
+2256 YYTRYSNGSGY
-2271 EQELK
+2271 EQELE
-2276 LLEEQ
+2276 LLKGQ
-2281 RQKLIEMY
+2281 REKIMEMY
-2289 NLEDRKKKKNKEE
+2289 DLENKKKKKSKEE
-2302 LEEYQTQI
+2302 LESYKQQI

-2318 FFTEDLANQLW
+2318 FFTEDLANNLW

-2537 ERVENMS
+2537 ERVENVS

-2555 RIAVM
+2555 RITVM